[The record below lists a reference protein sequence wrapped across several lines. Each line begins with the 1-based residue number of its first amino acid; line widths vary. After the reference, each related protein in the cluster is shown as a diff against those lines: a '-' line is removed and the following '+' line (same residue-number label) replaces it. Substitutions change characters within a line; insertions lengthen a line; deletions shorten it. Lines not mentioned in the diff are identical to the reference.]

1 MRYHSLDALRA
12 TMMLLGLVMHSAAAY
27 IHVPQPEAWPF
38 HDPPG
43 SVGFAIL
50 LVLIHLFRMP
60 AFFLVAGFFGALLY
74 HRDGRAGFLKNRLRR
89 IGLPLP
95 IFMAT
100 VLPLTGLGFFFSAWM
115 EGVAFPPE
123 LIPPGP
129 LWRRP
134 IFGHL
139 WFLHDLLI
147 FCAVAAL
154 AVPLAPRVPAP
165 VRALGS
171 RLFRALAGNAP
182 GTLVMAVVTAMTL
195 MPMRVPGLETS
206 AAILPPARILIAY
219 GVFFSFGWC
228 LYAHR
233 EELLPKFGRGWW
245 AFIVAGLLVFV
256 PYIAALA
263 AEERVPGR
271 QWQGRAVVL
280 AGLATWL
287 LIHGIIG
294 FFIRRMAQPR
304 GWVRYLSDASYWMYL
319 THIAVITWVGGLL
332 APISLGPFAK
342 FAIVLAVTTAFTLL
356 TYRWWVRH
364 TRIGVLL
371 NGPRR
376 RPGSELAAAAP
387 VRGQSSIF

>member
-1 MRYHSLDALRA
+1 MRYHSLDAVRA
-12 TMMLLGLVMHSAAAY
+12 TMMLLGLVLHSAAAY
-27 IHVPQPEAWPF
+27 IHAPQPEAWPF

-43 SVGFAIL
+43 RVAFAIL
-50 LVLIHLFRMP
+50 LVFIHLFRMP

-100 VLPLTGLGFFFSAWM
+100 VLPATGLGFFFSAWM

-123 LIPPGP
+123 LIPRGP

-139 WFLHDLLI
+139 WFLYDLLI
-147 FCAVAAL
+147 FCAIAAL
-154 AVPLAPRVPAP
+154 AVPFTARVPPAWRT
-165 VRALGS
+165 VGS
-171 RLFRALAGNAP
+171 RVFRALAGKP
-182 GTLVMAVVTAMTL
+182 LGTLVMGMVMALTL
-195 MPMRVPGLETS
+195 MPMQAPGLETS
-206 AAILPPARILIAY
+206 AALLPPVRILIAY
-219 GVFFSFGWC
+219 GVFFTFGWC
-228 LYAHR
+228 LYAQR
-233 EELLPKFGRGWW
+233 EELPTFGRGWW
-245 AFIVAGLLVFV
+245 AFIVAGLLMFV

-294 FFIRRMAQPR
+294 FFVRHMAQPR

-332 APISLGPFAK
+332 APTSLGPVAK
-342 FAIVLAVTTAFTLL
+342 FAIVLAVTTAVTLL

-364 TRIGVLL
+364 TRVGVLL
-371 NGPRR
+371 NGPRLR
-376 RPGSELAAAAP
+376 APDRLGSA
-387 VRGQSSIF
+387 GQI

>member
-12 TMMLLGLVMHSAAAY
+12 AMMLLGLVLHSAAAY

-50 LVLIHLFRMP
+50 LVFIHLFRMP

-74 HRDGRAGFLKNRLRR
+74 HRDGRAAFVRNRAWR

-100 VLPLTGLGFFFSAWM
+100 VLPLAGLGFFFSAWM

-139 WFLHDLLI
+139 WFLYDLLI
-147 FCAVAAL
+147 FCVIAAL
-154 AVPLAPRVPAP
+154 AVPLASRAPAP
-165 VRALGS
+165 LRAMAA
-171 RLFRALAGNAP
+171 RIFRTLAGNAL
-182 GTLVMAVVTAMTL
+182 GTLVMAGVMAITL
-195 MPMRVPGLETS
+195 MPMRAPGLETS
-206 AAILPPARILIAY
+206 AAILPPTRILIAY
-219 GVFFSFGWC
+219 GVFFIYGWC
-228 LYAHR
+228 LYAER
-233 EELLPKFGRGWW
+233 EESLPKFGRRWW
-245 AFIVAGLLVFV
+245 AFIVAGVLVFV
-256 PYIAALA
+256 PYVATLA
-263 AEERVPGR
+263 AEEHSPGR
-271 QWQGRAVVL
+271 QWHILAVIL
-280 AGLATWL
+280 AGVATWL

-319 THIAVITWVGGLL
+319 THIAIITWGGGLL
-332 APISLGPFAK
+332 APLSLNPFAK
-342 FAIVLAVTTAFTLL
+342 FAIVLATTTAVTLL
-356 TYRWWVRH
+356 TYRWWVRP
-364 TRIGVLL
+364 TWVGVLL
-371 NGPRR
+371 NGRR
-376 RPGSELAAAAP
+376 LPATP
-387 VRGQSSIF
+387 VAHQPASN